1 MIRTVSYQ
9 NTLLVQAQL
18 SNRGDSEVV
27 SPPTFLLLNLAL
39 AFYNVGAIWAHE
51 VDIFRSWKLIGPD
64 SFNRVQ
70 TVLWRKLPYWVF
82 MPVGLG
88 FLGSIALICTVQPIR
103 PRGRY
108 GAGSFSRS
116 EEHTSELQSLR
127 HLV

>member
-51 VDIFRSWKLIGPD
+51 VDIFRSWKLIGRD

-108 GAGSFSRS
+108 GAGSFSS
-116 EEHTSELQSLR
+116 
-127 HLV
+127 